1 MIHNLLDL
9 YRTLTDPD
17 RLKLLLNTLLSGWV
31 GYAVLF
37 GVVYSETGLLVG
49 FFLPGDSFLFTVGV
63 VAGLG
68 ALNIVGVILLLILA
82 AMLGDST
89 DTCWAAAPARASSA
103 VPIRS
108 CSSRRM

>member
-37 GVVYSETGLLVG
+37 GVVESPPPET
-49 FFLPGDSFLFTVGV
+49 
-63 VAGLG
+63 VAIFVTLAG
-68 ALNIVGVILLLILA
+68 ALA
-82 AMLGDST
+82 AMLTVTVIGG
-89 DTCWAAAPARASSA
+89 
-103 VPIRS
+103 
-108 CSSRRM
+108 